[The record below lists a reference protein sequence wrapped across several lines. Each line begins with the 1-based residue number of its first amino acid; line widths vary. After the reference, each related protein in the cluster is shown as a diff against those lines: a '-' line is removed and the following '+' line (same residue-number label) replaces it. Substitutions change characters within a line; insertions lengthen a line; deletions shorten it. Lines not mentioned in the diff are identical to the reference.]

1 MPQAAL
7 QLAQQALNAPLHSI
21 VWDVK
26 VAIDFRAVMATAEAP
41 LPQLSPEAQ
50 TQARERGYAEGDT
63 VRMMLYGKLGKA
75 AGFDLLSKGNVPD
88 LGWVARTTP
97 PKSLLSR
104 SRTRGLRGALA
115 DDSLSEDAKAWA
127 KTEMDISREPE
138 YAWVLAADVPHVR
151 ETEYG
156 KVIAAAKSWSGG
168 HLSEP
173 KDLVETTAGP
183 DEAALLQ
190 DTLCNGEA
198 AEVVRH
204 DQRQLTYVDFRLQP
218 GEGSPSRI
226 EEFFVQLHQL
236 WPAPAEIEAAEL
248 AVKRAVAAAPPA
260 TCWFC
265 KSGVPD
271 KTASLKVEMY
281 APETVERSSQQVGV
295 QVQKTVRYTQT
306 TVRVPR
312 CQSCWSAHDRITNGA
327 LAGGAIGLVA
337 GLAVSFLVYSVMGRW
352 ELAGM
357 WRIVSWAGIVLA
369 PVVGAIAGGVRGAAM
384 GRARVPAG
392 IALPDDAQKS
402 YPPVVELLEEGYQLG
417 TPSV

>member
-1 MPQAAL
+1 M
-7 QLAQQALNAPLHSI
+7 
-21 VWDVK
+21 
-26 VAIDFRAVMATAEAP
+26 
-41 LPQLSPEAQ
+41 
-50 TQARERGYAEGDT
+50 G
-63 VRMMLYGKLGKA
+63 
-75 AGFDLLSKGNVPD
+75 
-88 LGWVARTTP
+88 RTTP

-127 KTEMDISREPE
+127 KAEMDVSREPE
-138 YAWVLAADVPHVR
+138 LAWVLAADVPHMR

-183 DEAALLQ
+183 DEATLLQ
-190 DTLCNGEA
+190 TTLGDGEA

-204 DQRQLTYVDFRLQP
+204 DQRQLTYVGFRLQP
-218 GEGSPSRI
+218 ADGRESRI
-226 EEFFVQLHQL
+226 EKFFVQLHQL

-248 AVKRAVAAAPPA
+248 AVKLAVAAAPPA

-265 KSGVPD
+265 KSAVPD
-271 KTASLKVEMY
+271 QKASLKVEMY
-281 APETVERSSQQVGV
+281 APETVERSSQQVGI

-337 GLAVSFLVYSVMGRW
+337 GLAVSFLFYSMIGRW

-357 WRIVSWAGIVLA
+357 WRLVAWVGIVLA
-369 PVVGAIAGGVRGAAM
+369 PVVGLIAGGLRGAAM
-384 GRARVPAG
+384 GRARIPAG
-392 IALPDDAQKS
+392 IAPPEDAQKS
-402 YPPVVELLEEGYQLG
+402 YPPVVELLEEGYELG